1 MGSPRVR
8 HDRNDLALM
17 HAYEIWKAKE
27 IIFLLNWLL
36 SAGKEG
42 CQGDEFGTTSFQ
54 YLVTSF
60 VGMKR
65 QLYMHVHTH
74 AHTQGISKWPIS
86 T

>member
-27 IIFLLNWLL
+27 IIFLLSWLF
-36 SAGKEG
+36 SAGKED

-54 YLVTSF
+54 CLVTRF
-60 VGMKR
+60 VGIKR
-65 QLYMHVHTH
+65 QLYVHVHTNM
-74 AHTQGISKWPIS
+74 HTHRGFINGQ
-86 T
+86 